1 MMDNGDVGHSVTD
14 ANQSLRELAAT
25 YASGVDTRSLDLLL
39 TAFHPDAVV
48 EVHSPAF
55 EPSPTRSL
63 FSGHAEIGRIA
74 SLIGR
79 YQATF
84 HQLGQS
90 RFQIDDDEA
99 RGEVYC
105 VAHHYTPT
113 RDGHEDMIMFIR
125 YEDEYRRDERGRWK
139 ITHREVRPSWTE
151 THRFLRNLSEGF
163 ER

>member
-1 MMDNGDVGHSVTD
+1 MMDNEDAVHSVTETTE
-14 ANQSLRELAAT
+14 SLRELAAT
-25 YASGVDTRSLDLLL
+25 YASGVDTRSSELLL

-55 EPSPTRSL
+55 EPSATGSL

-74 SLIGR
+74 TLIGR
-79 YQATF
+79 YRATF
-84 HQLGQS
+84 HLLGQS
-90 RFQIDDDEA
+90 RFQIDHDEA

-113 RDGHEDMIMFIR
+113 RDGHEDMIMYIR

-151 THRFLRNLSEGF
+151 THLIQRNPSEGF
-163 ER
+163 EL